1 MHEAPQD
8 KQTNKNKNNNN
19 NKKPVSTPH
28 IHKKINTF
36 KQFIGISFSHI
47 YVLYMCAH
55 VSADTWGVQARIS
68 DALRFEL

>member
-47 YVLYMCAH
+47 YVLYMCVH
-55 VSADTWGVQARIS
+55 VSADT
-68 DALRFEL
+68 